1 MQEVKKRGW
10 VKNAAIIFLSVML
23 VLTFFSN
30 TIMNRSLP
38 EVAAERVQSGQLDV
52 RIRGTGVVSANESYE
67 VKSEQTRKVDSVPVK
82 VGDTVEV
89 GDTLLFF
96 ADAESEDIKLAQQ
109 ELDELMLQYRLKL
122 VDASNGE
129 YEKENRAIENAQREL
144 DEHKAD
150 MEKNNVTDEMI
161 SQAETRADNAEKAVK
176 NQEDFIAKLEA
187 ASGGATV
194 ADLEKAQKDYDTVYL
209 IYGTW
214 YERLVEETND
224 WMERNEV
231 TERDEQ
237 NAQRDVY
244 MEALV
249 ERYKLLIA
257 QAELESVSVRELT
270 VETFSAES
278 GENGEVTLFAKA
290 IQPPRG
296 INVDHMKK
304 MVDAYAA
311 VNPKKLALDAAKSAS
326 GLSEAKDK
334 LIDLERYKSDCDEA
348 VTELKEK
355 QTTYKTL
362 KSGLA
367 AKQDALEAAINAL
380 ADAQKADQKEDIQ
393 LQADREKI
401 NEKKV
406 ELSALQGGGSGASV
420 TSPVNG
426 IVKSIEIT
434 AGNTASSNSTL
445 MTIEVPDRGYGISF
459 SVTTEQSKKVKVG
472 DQAEVSGGYWGRQVT
487 ATLVGIKTDPQ
498 NPGTNKLLQFKLE
511 GEVDSGSQLSVSIGE
526 RGGNY
531 ESIVP
536 NSALRTDNN
545 GDFVLVV
552 VSKSSPLGNRYVA
565 QRVDVKVQAKDDV
578 RCAVSGGLSY
588 SDMVITT
595 SNKPLEPGMLVR
607 LPD

>member
-326 GLSEAKDK
+326 GLSEAKEK

-367 AKQDALEAAINAL
+367 AKQDALEAAIDAL

-401 NEKKV
+401 NEKKA

-498 NPGTNKLLQFKLE
+498 NPGTNKLLQFKLD

>member
-401 NEKKV
+401 NEKKA

-526 RGGNY
+526 RGG
-531 ESIVP
+531 IVP

>member
-326 GLSEAKDK
+326 GLSEAKEK

-401 NEKKV
+401 NEKKA

-545 GDFVLVV
+545 GEFVLVV

>member
-355 QTTYKTL
+355 QITYKTL

-401 NEKKV
+401 NEKKA

>member
-89 GDTLLFF
+89 GDTLFFF

-355 QTTYKTL
+355 QITYKTL

-401 NEKKV
+401 NEKKA

>member
-10 VKNAAIIFLSVML
+10 VKNAAIIFLLVML

-401 NEKKV
+401 NEKKA

-498 NPGTNKLLQFKLE
+498 NPGTNKLLQFKLD

>member
-237 NAQRDVY
+237 TAQRDVY

-401 NEKKV
+401 NEKKA

-459 SVTTEQSKKVKVG
+459 SVTTEQSKKVTVG

>member
-270 VETFSAES
+270 VETFSAQS

-401 NEKKV
+401 NEKKA

-498 NPGTNKLLQFKLE
+498 NPGTNKLLQFKLD

>member
-96 ADAESEDIKLAQQ
+96 VDAESEDIKLAQQ

-355 QTTYKTL
+355 QITYKTL

-401 NEKKV
+401 NEKKA

>member
-498 NPGTNKLLQFKLE
+498 NPGTNKLLQFKLD

>member
-278 GENGEVTLFAKA
+278 EENGEVTLFAKA

-401 NEKKV
+401 NEKKA

>member
-401 NEKKV
+401 NEKKA

-498 NPGTNKLLQFKLE
+498 NPGTNKLLQFKLD

>member
-401 NEKKV
+401 NEKKA

-511 GEVDSGSQLSVSIGE
+511 GEVDSGSQRSVSIGE

>member
-326 GLSEAKDK
+326 
-334 LIDLERYKSDCDEA
+334 
-348 VTELKEK
+348 
-355 QTTYKTL
+355 
-362 KSGLA
+362 
-367 AKQDALEAAINAL
+367 
-380 ADAQKADQKEDIQ
+380 
-393 LQADREKI
+393 
-401 NEKKV
+401 
-406 ELSALQGGGSGASV
+406 
-420 TSPVNG
+420 
-426 IVKSIEIT
+426 
-434 AGNTASSNSTL
+434 
-445 MTIEVPDRGYGISF
+445 
-459 SVTTEQSKKVKVG
+459 
-472 DQAEVSGGYWGRQVT
+472 
-487 ATLVGIKTDPQ
+487 
-498 NPGTNKLLQFKLE
+498 
-511 GEVDSGSQLSVSIGE
+511 
-526 RGGNY
+526 
-531 ESIVP
+531 
-536 NSALRTDNN
+536 
-545 GDFVLVV
+545 
-552 VSKSSPLGNRYVA
+552 
-565 QRVDVKVQAKDDV
+565 
-578 RCAVSGGLSY
+578 
-588 SDMVITT
+588 
-595 SNKPLEPGMLVR
+595 
-607 LPD
+607 

>member
-401 NEKKV
+401 NEKKA

>member
-401 NEKKV
+401 NEKKA

-498 NPGTNKLLQFKLE
+498 NPGTNKLLQFKLD

-552 VSKSSPLGNRYVA
+552 VSKSSPLGKRYVA

>member
-380 ADAQKADQKEDIQ
+380 ADA
-393 LQADREKI
+393 
-401 NEKKV
+401 
-406 ELSALQGGGSGASV
+406 
-420 TSPVNG
+420 
-426 IVKSIEIT
+426 
-434 AGNTASSNSTL
+434 
-445 MTIEVPDRGYGISF
+445 
-459 SVTTEQSKKVKVG
+459 
-472 DQAEVSGGYWGRQVT
+472 
-487 ATLVGIKTDPQ
+487 
-498 NPGTNKLLQFKLE
+498 
-511 GEVDSGSQLSVSIGE
+511 
-526 RGGNY
+526 
-531 ESIVP
+531 
-536 NSALRTDNN
+536 
-545 GDFVLVV
+545 
-552 VSKSSPLGNRYVA
+552 
-565 QRVDVKVQAKDDV
+565 
-578 RCAVSGGLSY
+578 
-588 SDMVITT
+588 
-595 SNKPLEPGMLVR
+595 
-607 LPD
+607 

>member
-326 GLSEAKDK
+326 GLSEAKEK

-401 NEKKV
+401 NEKKA

-498 NPGTNKLLQFKLE
+498 NPGTNKLLQFKLD

>member
-270 VETFSAES
+270 VETFSAQS

>member
-150 MEKNNVTDEMI
+150 MEKNNVSDEMI

-355 QTTYKTL
+355 QITYKTL

-401 NEKKV
+401 NEKKA

-498 NPGTNKLLQFKLE
+498 NPGTNKLLQFKLD

>member
-401 NEKKV
+401 NEKKA

-588 SDMVITT
+588 NDMVITT

>member
-270 VETFSAES
+270 VETFSAQS

-367 AKQDALEAAINAL
+367 AKQDALEAAIDAL

-401 NEKKV
+401 NEKKA

>member
-355 QTTYKTL
+355 QITYKTL

-401 NEKKV
+401 NEKKA

-498 NPGTNKLLQFKLE
+498 NPGTNKLLQFKLD